1 MLKLRSFIGQKKKSS
16 SLVAGVGFKGTKY
29 SAKIDGK
36 HTAEYRAWRDML
48 QRCYNGEGSS
58 RNKSYK
64 SCTVSENFKSFEY
77 FYEWCQAQVGFG
89 IKDEKG
95 KSWHL
100 DKDLLVKGNKVYSE
114 DTCVFIPNKI
124 NCLFVNCGR
133 VKGKF
138 MAGVSFD
145 DRANKFIS
153 QCSNGNGKPE
163 KLGTFKTEIEAFQ
176 AYKVFKEARVK
187 RVTEEFK
194 GRIDNRAYEALL
206 SWEVVENT
214 QTVIGE

>member
-1 MLKLRSFIGQKKKSS
+1 MRNTNKLVQGVGTKGMVYPSCENNKKLREYTAWCGMLERCTGKCWVKNPSYTGTTCSEY
-16 SLVAGVGFKGTKY
+16 FKY
-29 SAKIDGK
+29 
-36 HTAEYRAWRDML
+36 YP
-48 QRCYNGEGSS
+48 N
-58 RNKSYK
+58 
-64 SCTVSENFKSFEY
+64 
-77 FYEWCQAQVGFG
+77 FYEWCNSQTGFRG
-89 IKDEKG
+89 KDENG

-100 DKDLLVKGNKVYSE
+100 DKDLLVKGNKIYSE

-145 DRANKFIS
+145 DKANKFIS